1 MAIVFNAAKNM
12 GLQIHLCDPVGYIT
26 RGGVAGSYGNSIFN
40 FLRKLHTVF
49 HVFTPFY
56 ISTNPMITGSNFSTS
71 LLVLFFLSLFFFKV
85 GRYEVISHCDLHF
98 YDYLYANQ

>member
-49 HVFTPFY
+49 HSG
-56 ISTNPMITGSNFSTS
+56 STG
-71 LLVLFFLSLFFFKV
+71 
-85 GRYEVISHCDLHF
+85 LHSQQECMREGE
-98 YDYLYANQ
+98 NKMVEE